1 MHLSSGF
8 SVVQLPHRR
17 GASQGLFVCRTD
29 RPSSRPNSEHRL
41 FGPSKSATWGLSFVQ
56 SERPNSFDETT
67 ALIWKSSL
75 LFLARRQSPPLL
87 LVIMTKSKRL
97 AERKISRFEK
107 NITKRGSV
115 PETTTKKGNDY
126 PVGPILLG
134 FFIFVVVGSSLFQ
147 IIRTAMS
154 RGMV

>member
-1 MHLSSGF
+1 
-8 SVVQLPHRR
+8 
-17 GASQGLFVCRTD
+17 
-29 RPSSRPNSEHRL
+29 
-41 FGPSKSATWGLSFVQ
+41 
-56 SERPNSFDETT
+56 
-67 ALIWKSSL
+67 
-75 LFLARRQSPPLL
+75 
-87 LVIMTKSKRL
+87 MTKSKRL